1 MCLNRVEVGLTAL
14 AVRDGERD
22 WFCKRP
28 SSIVKK
34 QNRRYTHL
42 LAKRVGTTKSGCPI
56 TLPKSQLDSEHEL
69 AFRFMVD
76 GELVWKTFPRTP
88 DGWRAA
94 LELARGDA
102 QFMKDMSSIE
112 SAKACGFNGWLL
124 QLLIEEGFIPRSSN
138 EPNMV
143 ADTPSI

>member
-22 WFCKRP
+22 LFCKRP

-34 QNRRYTHL
+34 QNRRFTQL
-42 LAKRVGTTKSGCPI
+42 NANRVGTTKSGCPI
-56 TLPKSQLDSEHEL
+56 TLPKRQLDSEHGL

-88 DGWRAA
+88 DG
-94 LELARGDA
+94 
-102 QFMKDMSSIE
+102 
-112 SAKACGFNGWLL
+112 
-124 QLLIEEGFIPRSSN
+124 
-138 EPNMV
+138 
-143 ADTPSI
+143 